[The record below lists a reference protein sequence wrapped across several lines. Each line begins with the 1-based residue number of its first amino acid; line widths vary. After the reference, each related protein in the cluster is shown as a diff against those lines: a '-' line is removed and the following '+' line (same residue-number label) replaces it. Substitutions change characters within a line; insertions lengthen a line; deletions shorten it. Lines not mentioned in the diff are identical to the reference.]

1 MSTQKQYQASPGD
14 GAVTVEV
21 FSLDELCDAP
31 RSKEGA
37 DEPFA
42 TLNRQIWLETQ
53 ERVPFCLRLFLQAIE
68 NKQTDVALMAG
79 LEIQEIATQM
89 LLEVYTLV
97 ADLELTE
104 IQKVSLP

>member
-14 GAVTVEV
+14 GAVMVEV
-21 FSLDELCDAP
+21 FSLDELCDTP
-31 RSKEGA
+31 RSEEGT

-42 TLNRQIWLETQ
+42 TLTRQSWQETQ
-53 ERVPFCLRLFLQAIE
+53 ERVPFCLQLFLQAVE
-68 NKQTDVALMAG
+68 NKQADVALMAG

-97 ADLELTE
+97 ADLELTQ